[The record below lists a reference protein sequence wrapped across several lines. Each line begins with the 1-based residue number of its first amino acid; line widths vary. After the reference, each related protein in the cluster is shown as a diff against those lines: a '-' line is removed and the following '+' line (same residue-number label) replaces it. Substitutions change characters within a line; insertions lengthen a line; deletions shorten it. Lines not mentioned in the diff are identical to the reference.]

1 MGAGRWTAER
11 LRQMTLAQIGELA
24 DGLSSETSEVLALLE
39 RDSRVGA
46 RRLAYK
52 GRRRLALREEEKD
65 RIDRLTRLERRFW
78 EGGKEPVAGVDEVG
92 RGCLA
97 GPVVAAAVVLPPNVG
112 ILALDDSKKLRPE
125 KREELQREILEK
137 AASVGLGQVE
147 AEEIDRDNI
156 LQASLKAMRLAL
168 ADLRVDPQQVLVD
181 GHRTPESPFPEMAV
195 VDGDARSQ
203 SIAAASVVAK
213 VYRDRL
219 MVERGRQY
227 PQYGFSRHKG
237 YGTRQHL
244 LALQQHGPCPLHRL
258 SFQPVARLLD
268 KGRSSRFEVFKK
280 SLDGSDSLLE
290 LERSGRRIRRERH
303 RLGGRELQELRRAYK
318 ARLREL
324 DDIGKRG
331 ERVAADYLR
340 ERGYAVLEQGYRGSG
355 AEIDLIAQGEDCLV
369 FVEVKSS
376 RDGCWGYPEE
386 RVTKTKRRH
395 LIRAARHYLMVN
407 LPRAGGIRFDIL
419 AVVWGN
425 GEPEITHLENVIQA
439 E

>member
-1 MGAGRWTAER
+1 MDAGRWTAER
-11 LRQMTLAQIGELA
+11 LRRMTLSQLGELA
-24 DGLSSETSEVLALLE
+24 DSLSSEGNEILALLE

-46 RRLAYK
+46 RRLAFK
-52 GRRRLALREEEKD
+52 GRRRLALQEQEKE
-65 RIDRLTRLERRFW
+65 RLERLSRLERRFW
-78 EGGKEPVAGVDEVG
+78 EGDKERVAGVDEVG

-97 GPVVAAAVVLPPNVG
+97 GPVVAAAVVLPPNVE
-112 ILALDDSKKLRPE
+112 IPALDDSKKLMPE

-168 ADLRVDPQQVLVD
+168 EDLRPEPQQVLVD
-181 GHRTPESPFPEMAV
+181 GHRTPQSPFPEMAV

-213 VYRDRL
+213 VFRDRL
-219 MVERGRQY
+219 MVERDRRY

-258 SFQPVARLLD
+258 TFGPVARLLD
-268 KGRSSRFEVFKK
+268 KGRSSLFEVFKK
-280 SLDGSDSLLE
+280 SLEGSGNLFE

-303 RLGGRELQELRRAYK
+303 RLSGRELQELRSSYK
-318 ARLREL
+318 TRLREL
-324 DDIGKRG
+324 DDMGKRG

-340 ERGYAVLEQGYRGSG
+340 ERGYEVLEQGYRGSG
-355 AEIDLIAQGEDCLV
+355 GEIDLIVQGQDCLV

-386 RVTKTKRRH
+386 RVTRAKRRH
-395 LIRAARHYLMVN
+395 LIRAARHYLMSHV
-407 LPRAGGIRFDIL
+407 PRAGGIRFDIL
-419 AVVWGN
+419 AVVWGR
-425 GEPEITHLENVIQA
+425 EDPEITHLENVIQA